1 MSWPSAIG
9 VRSTSI
15 GAPAAIVEAS
25 GFIWET
31 NGHAVNT
38 VPTAAAA
45 PVATKRKSRRVG
57 SAEDA
62 VVTIPNPFS
71 AAAGGTA
78 PGNAQTN
85 RRRLPA
91 PATPAAAERPLVPA
105 NRAEQAVQNRSIG
118 TLAGRAQARYRL
130 TCVQCTNSA
139 PSDDL
144 FQTFHGDPW
153 DHHRMQIALFQPDIP
168 QNAGTILRL
177 CACLNVEAHII
188 EPAGFPVSDRHFPRA
203 GMDYLDQVTITR
215 HDSWSKFEQWRN
227 DKRYRLVLFTT
238 RTTHCYL
245 DYRYGAAEILLFGR
259 ESAGVPDEV
268 VTAADARL
276 VIPIQPGL
284 RSLNVA
290 VMAAMALG
298 EALRQTRSA
307 TKETMR

>member
-1 MSWPSAIG
+1 MSCPEAIG

-25 GFIWET
+25 GFIWVT
-31 NGHAVNT
+31 RGQSVAT
-38 VPTAAAA
+38 PPIAATA

-57 SAEDA
+57 SAEGA

-139 PSDDL
+139 LSDDS
-144 FQTFHGDPW
+144 F
-153 DHHRMQIALFQPDIP
+153 
-168 QNAGTILRL
+168 
-177 CACLNVEAHII
+177 
-188 EPAGFPVSDRHFPRA
+188 RHFMTPLGTTTKCRSHFSSPTSPR
-203 GMDYLDQVTITR
+203 T
-215 HDSWSKFEQWRN
+215 
-227 DKRYRLVLFTT
+227 
-238 RTTHCYL
+238 
-245 DYRYGAAEILLFGR
+245 
-259 ESAGVPDEV
+259 P
-268 VTAADARL
+268 ARFCAFAH
-276 VIPIQPGL
+276 V
-284 RSLNVA
+284 
-290 VMAAMALG
+290 
-298 EALRQTRSA
+298 
-307 TKETMR
+307 

>member
-1 MSWPSAIG
+1 MSCPEAIG

-25 GFIWET
+25 GFIWEIRGQSVAT
-31 NGHAVNT
+31 P
-38 VPTAAAA
+38 PTAAAA

-91 PATPAAAERPLVPA
+91 PATPAAAERPRVPA

-139 PSDDL
+139 LSDDL
-144 FQTFHGDPW
+144 FRHFMTPPW

-168 QNAGTILRL
+168 QNTGTILRL
-177 CACLNVEAHII
+177 CACLNEEAHII
-188 EPAGFPVSDRHFPRA
+188 EPAGFAASDRAFRRA
-203 GMDYLDQVTITR
+203 GLDYLDAVALAR
-215 HDSWSKFEQWRN
+215 HASWRDFAAWRQQGGH
-227 DKRYRLVLFTT
+227 RLVLFTT
-238 RTTHCYL
+238 T
-245 DYRYGAAEILLFGR
+245 
-259 ESAGVPDEV
+259 
-268 VTAADARL
+268 ARL
-276 VIPIQPGL
+276 SYL
-284 RSLNVA
+284 HYRF
-290 VMAAMALG
+290 
-298 EALRQTRSA
+298 A
-307 TKETMR
+307 TGGFLF